1 MFSAEFTFQCWKLFI
16 FRITNLLK
24 LNLINI
30 NTGLW
35 QRARGGGD
43 DTVEIFHE
51 FELMTNCLA
60 KLFHYG
66 FKVGGT
72 SFMTAIIKRII
83 NFFFVRKAPALPL
96 MKMICMP
103 LVVLLRRQQGG
114 DCCNHPSGH

>member
-83 NFFFVRKAPALPL
+83 NFFFV
-96 MKMICMP
+96 CTQ
-103 LVVLLRRQQGG
+103 LR
-114 DCCNHPSGH
+114 HYL